1 MEEKILEENITKD
14 KVIKEGSIEDFNNTM
29 TLFYGKETGIIRD
42 NGPGR
47 QDLKTYYGASAGD
60 FNYDFIVIEKDD
72 YVLNNLEKFIIQN
85 GKLMRKPDPK
95 ASKYPVAE

>member
-1 MEEKILEENITKD
+1 MEEKILEENIAKD
-14 KVIKEGSIEDFNNTM
+14 KVIEEGSIEDFNKTM

-42 NGPGR
+42 HAQGR
-47 QDLKTYYGASAGD
+47 QDLNYYGASAGD